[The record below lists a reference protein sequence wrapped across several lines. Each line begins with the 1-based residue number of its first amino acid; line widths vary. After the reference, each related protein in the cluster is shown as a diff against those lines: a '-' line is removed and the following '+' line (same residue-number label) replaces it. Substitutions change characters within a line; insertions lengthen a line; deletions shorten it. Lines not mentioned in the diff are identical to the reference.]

1 MPHHCV
7 VLMGPSQRGCDPS
20 PSPSAGRGE
29 IDNLGDR
36 PGATSPQ
43 GVLAFPDTLPLGGQ
57 PIPSTL
63 PTLPLQLDSGI
74 LGRGCRPE
82 LSEVLHQLLPSLP
95 LEVLPVPYPHLFLLA
110 PTPFTTNEVTPSPSP
125 QLKQAGVLGAAVLR
139 TGLAQTAGFRFV
151 TIRERGRELILRA
164 VNTTRNPG
172 VGTLPCG
179 QGTV

>member
-1 MPHHCV
+1 M
-7 VLMGPSQRGCDPS
+7 SSS
-20 PSPSAGRGE
+20 PAP
-29 IDNLGDR
+29 
-36 PGATSPQ
+36 PGAENLKTWNQPSVVQPTCPSVC
-43 GVLAFPDTLPLGGQ
+43 GPRPAPLGLLALSKEQ
-57 PIPSTL
+57 EPSGA
-63 PTLPLQLDSGI
+63 PCPA
-74 LGRGCRPE
+74 LGGVGTRRGRAMFPG
-82 LSEVLHQLLPSLP
+82 PG
-95 LEVLPVPYPHLFLLA
+95 PHLFLLA